1 MRKVPVDLSR
11 YLPKF
16 LYQDPTF
23 AQLQSALNIEHES
36 YRLKLV
42 DLAKQFFVQTADSD
56 GLNDWQKFLKITPR
70 KNADVELR
78 RSVVAVKRRGGVV
91 LTLENAKQLMREF
104 LRFENE
110 DTEVGIEELGENKLK
125 LILTNGDFY
134 WEELMA
140 ALWEQLPAHLIFD
153 MSIFEDFGEEYV
165 TFAQATADASFDFWD
180 LDMLSP
186 PPENILVGNFVVDI
200 STDTF
205 YPDSSDEHSNH
216 TQDLQVAI
224 LTLESEHTT
233 FDCDRAELDDE
244 ETREDFERYIRERW
258 LKFKTNPIVRWYK
271 HGTHGD
277 DYDGETDDGNEEFFP
292 VDTSFLRIYWQFD
305 CPYDSDGAGGKN
317 YHLRYQTILQPKEP
331 QAKDINYLSEVGK
344 SSKMLLHSKLQIPSS
359 GIIRALYVKKSDIKI
374 I

>member
-23 AQLQSALNIEHES
+23 AQLQAALNIEHES
-36 YRLKLV
+36 YRLKLRY
-42 DLAKQFFVQTADSD
+42 LAQQFFLQTADSD
-56 GLNDWQKFLKITPR
+56 GLKDWEQFLKISPR

-91 LTLENAKQLMREF
+91 LTKENAKQLMREF
-104 LRFENE
+104 LRFEND
-110 DTEVGIEELGENKLK
+110 DTEVGIEELGENKLR

-140 ALWEQLPAHLIFD
+140 ALWEQLPAHLVFD
-153 MSIFEDFGEEYV
+153 MSINEDFGEEYV
-165 TFAQATADASFDFWD
+165 TFAQATADASFEFWN

-186 PPENILVGNFVVDI
+186 PPENILVGNFAVDI

-205 YPDSSDEHSNH
+205 YPDSSDEHSDH
-216 TQDLQVAI
+216 AQDLQVAV

-233 FDCDRAELDDE
+233 FDCDRVELDDE

-258 LKFKTNPIVRWYK
+258 LKFKTNPIVKWYK

-277 DYDGETDDGNEEFFP
+277 DYDGETDDGDEEFFP
-292 VDTSFLRIYWQFD
+292 VDTSFLRIYWQFPCGEGD
-305 CPYDSDGAGGKN
+305 W
-317 YHLRYQTILQPKEP
+317 HLRYQTILQPKEP
-331 QAKDINYLSEVGK
+331 QAQDINYLSEVGK